1 MVNPTDI
8 TTAERPA
15 KKARKVLM
23 NRAIRE
29 TLDYELAN
37 DPTTFL
43 MGEDLGPFGGVY
55 QTAAGLYEKYGPER
69 IRDTPISEAG
79 FFAAAAGA
87 AMAGMRPIVELMFVD
102 FIGVCLDPLFN
113 FMAKH
118 AIHTGGKQSMPVTIM
133 AGMGG
138 GYSDASQHSQTLF
151 ATFAHLPGLKVVAP
165 STAYDARG
173 LLHASIRDPNPV
185 LFLMQKELL
194 GLGLWGTLPGASSIM
209 ADEPFELPIGKAFVR
224 RQGTDVTLVGI
235 AATTHMS
242 LEAAERL
249 AAEGINAEVI
259 DLATV
264 SPLDRETIIASVEKT
279 GRLLVADE
287 DYRNCGVA
295 GEVIA
300 SVCEA
305 IGHKLKAPPRRVA
318 FPDTPIPFARPL
330 EQALRPSTEKITT
343 ATRALF
349 EEFA

>member
-8 TTAERPA
+8 KTAQRPA
-15 KKARKVLM
+15 PKARKVLM

-29 TLDYELAN
+29 ALDYELAN
-37 DPTTFL
+37 DPTVFL
-43 MGEDLGPFGGVY
+43 MGEDVGPFGGVY
-55 QTAAGLYEKYGPER
+55 QTATGLYEKYGPER

-79 FFAAAAGA
+79 FIAAAAGA
-87 AMAGMRPIVELMFVD
+87 AMAGMRPVVELMFVD

-113 FMAKH
+113 FIAKH
-118 AIHTGGKQSMPVTIM
+118 ATHTGGKQPMPVTIM

-138 GYSDASQHSQTLF
+138 GYCDASQHSQTLF

-173 LLHASIRDPNPV
+173 LLHAAIRDPNPV
-185 LFLMQKELL
+185 MFLMQKELL
-194 GLGLWGTLPGASSIM
+194 GLGLWGTLPGATSIM
-209 ADEPFELPIGKAFVR
+209 PDEPFELPIGKAFVR
-224 RQGTDVTLVGI
+224 REGRDITLVGM
-235 AATTHMS
+235 AASAHMARQ
-242 LEAAERL
+242 AAEAL
-249 AAEGINAEVI
+249 AKEGIDAEVI
-259 DLATV
+259 DLATI
-264 SPLDRETIIASVEKT
+264 SPLDRDTVIASVAKT

-330 EQALRPSTEKITT
+330 EQYLRPSAEKIVSTT
-343 ATRALF
+343 LDLF
-349 EEFA
+349 KDYA

>member
-1 MVNPTDI
+1 
-8 TTAERPA
+8 
-15 KKARKVLM
+15 
-23 NRAIRE
+23 
-29 TLDYELAN
+29 
-37 DPTTFL
+37 
-43 MGEDLGPFGGVY
+43 
-55 QTAAGLYEKYGPER
+55 
-69 IRDTPISEAG
+69 
-79 FFAAAAGA
+79 
-87 AMAGMRPIVELMFVD
+87 MFVD

-113 FMAKH
+113 FIAKH

-138 GYSDASQHSQTLF
+138 GYCDATQHSQTLF

-173 LLHASIRDPNPV
+173 LLHAAIRDPNPV

-209 ADEPFELPIGKAFVR
+209 PDEPFEIPIGKAFVR
-224 RQGTDVTLVGI
+224 REGKDITLVGM

-242 LEAAERL
+242 LEAAEKL
-249 AAEGINAEVI
+249 AAEGIDAEVI

-264 SPLDRETIIASVEKT
+264 SPLDRDTIIASVEKT

-300 SVCEA
+300 SVCET

-330 EQALRPSTEKITT
+330 EQALRPSTDKITA
-343 ATRALF
+343 ATRELF
-349 EEFA
+349 KEFA